1 METVVAKEVNPS
13 KISTNKEV
21 TKAYFRA
28 SGDSPALYGPG
39 DIYNLLVTGKE
50 SNNVFFQFEAIV
62 PEGGGPPPHIHNR
75 EDETIYVVSGNVEF
89 YLGDKKHLAKAGD
102 FVYISRGTVHNFKNV
117 SKETAKLLLTF
128 SPSGMDDYFA
138 EVFTEV
144 KEKNAPPPPITD
156 ELIRKL
162 TEVAPKYGMTFLPPS
177 ESENR

>member
-13 KISTNKEV
+13 KISTNKEA

-62 PEGGGPPPHIHNR
+62 PEGGGPPPHIHSR

-144 KEKNAPPPPITD
+144 KDKNAPTPPITD

-162 TEVAPKYGMTFLPPS
+162 TEVAPKYGMTFLQPS
-177 ESENR
+177 ESEKR